1 MRKKIEACLQLILA
15 SRHNRKSF
23 FFFKKEKAGA
33 RSRKPAKAC
42 EENSLRPL
50 CVSASLRALLL
61 LLFFLPPKA
70 SAQDYGFTKLASG
83 SGMQLQTDARGV
95 ALADYDK
102 DGLLDVFISKS
113 GGPNRLFRNLGALQ
127 FQDVAQSAGVAAVG
141 DNRVGA
147 WADYDNDG
155 FVDLFAGGMRSY
167 YLYHNRGNGT
177 FEELSNALGLKA
189 STNICAALWSDVEN
203 NGRLDLY
210 TANLNA
216 ENTFFLHLAD
226 GAFRNEIAAA
236 GLLDPDEPSM
246 GGAFGDYDNDG
257 DRDLYLVHD
266 ARKRFRLYRNAGYG
280 SFSNV
285 ANGARVDYAGQG
297 MGTTFADFDNDGW
310 LDLYV
315 TNLDTNAIFFN
326 NGNGTFTNTTMFS
339 GVGDR
344 GMGWGIVVL
353 DYDNDMWQDIYVVN
367 GSGFPPLFL
376 DNVLYRNLGNRKFGI
391 VTNKAGVSSK
401 LDGWCG
407 AAGDLNNDG
416 YQDMVIT
423 NWTGE
428 CVQTF
433 INKAG
438 ANHYLK
444 IALAG
449 VQCNRYAIGA
459 RVKVVAN
466 GVQQIRELSGGA
478 GYMSQDSP
486 ILHFGMAQAT
496 KADLVE
502 ISWPGGKTE
511 RYYDVPVNQQ
521 VNYVEG
527 QATAVA
533 ESPIS
538 LPTSLKLHPSYPNP
552 FAMNASSMRA
562 EIVIPFELPIASEVE
577 ISVFDVQGRRVAT
590 LFDGVKNSGTHRLV
604 WNGRD
609 ASGNAVSA
617 GIYFVQMKSAGQR
630 MNQKVTMLR

>member
-1 MRKKIEACLQLILA
+1 MKALGHAFYFAATRSKAVWRFFIQTKEAHTQNQEA
-15 SRHNRKSF
+15 SRARKENPLRCLCIF
-23 FFFKKEKAGA
+23 A
-33 RSRKPAKAC
+33 SRLA
-42 EENSLRPL
+42 
-50 CVSASLRALLL
+50 L
-61 LLFFLPPKA
+61 LLFFLPQNA
-70 SAQDYGFTKLASG
+70 AAQDYGFTKLGSSG
-83 SGMQLQTDARGV
+83 GMQLQTDARGV

-102 DGLLDVFISKS
+102 DGWLDVFIAKS
-113 GGPNRLFRNLGALQ
+113 GGPNRLYRNLGNLQ
-127 FQDVAQSAGVAAVG
+127 FQNVASAAGVAAVG

-155 FVDLFAGGMRSY
+155 FVDLFAASTSAY
-167 YLYHNRGNGT
+167 YLYRNRGNGT
-177 FEELSNALGLKA
+177 FEEVANALGLKP
-189 STNICAALWSDVEN
+189 STNICAAMWSDVEN

-210 TANLNA
+210 TANLLA
-216 ENTFFLHLAD
+216 ENAFFLHLA
-226 GAFRNEIAAA
+226 GGTFRNDISAA

-285 ANGARVDYAGQG
+285 AYDARVDYAGQG

-310 LDLYV
+310 LDIYV

-326 NGNGTFTNTTMFS
+326 NGNGTFTNTTMSS

-367 GSGFPPLFL
+367 GSNFPPLFL
-376 DNVLYRNLGNRKFGI
+376 DNVLYRNLGNRKFEI
-391 VTNKAGVSSK
+391 VTNQAGVSSK

-428 CVQTF
+428 CLQTF
-433 INKAG
+433 INKG
-438 ANHYLK
+438 GPNHYLK
-444 IALAG
+444 IGLTG
-449 VQCNRYAIGA
+449 TQCNRYAIGA
-459 RVKVVAN
+459 RVKVIAN

-486 ILHFGMAQAT
+486 ILHFGLAQAT
-496 KADLVE
+496 KADVVE
-502 ISWPGGKTE
+502 ISWPGGRTE
-511 RYYDVPVNQQ
+511 RYLDVPADRQ

-527 QATAVA
+527 QVTAVVA
-533 ESPIS
+533 SPLA
-538 LPTSLKLHPSYPNP
+538 LPTSMKLHPSYPNP
-552 FAMNASSMRA
+552 FALHASSSRTEMA
-562 EIVIPFELPIASEVE
+562 IAFELPSASAVE
-577 ISVFDVQGRRVAT
+577 IAVFDVQGRRVAT
-590 LFDGVKNSGTHRLV
+590 LFDGLKNSGAHRV
-604 WNGRD
+604 IWNGRD
-609 ASGNAVSA
+609 ALSNFVSA
-617 GIYFVQMKSAGQR
+617 GIYFVQMKSGAQVLK
-630 MNQKVTMLR
+630 QKLTVVR

>member
-1 MRKKIEACLQLILA
+1 MFDAWLKIK
-15 SRHNRKSF
+15 SKSF
-23 FFFKKEKAGA
+23 FFFKKKKTLTQRRKDAKRRKA
-33 RSRKPAKAC
+33 KT
-42 EENSLRPL
+42 LRAL
-50 CVSASLRALLL
+50 CPVLGTSLRALLL
-61 LLFFLPPKA
+61 LLLLLIISPHAF
-70 SAQDYGFTKLASG
+70 SQDYGFTKLPST
-83 SGMQLQTDARGV
+83 SGMQILTDSRGV
-95 ALADYDK
+95 ALADYDR
-102 DGLLDVFISKS
+102 DGRLDVFIAKS
-113 GGPNRLFRNLGALQ
+113 GGPNRLFRNLGNLQ
-127 FQDVAQSAGVAAVG
+127 FQDVAQTAGVNAVG

-155 FVDLFAGGMRSY
+155 LVDLFAGGMRSY
-167 YLYHNRGNGT
+167 YLYRNRGDGT
-177 FEELSNALGLKA
+177 FEERSNALGIKP
-189 STNICAALWSDVEN
+189 STNICAAMWSDVEN

-216 ENTFFLHLAD
+216 ENTFFLQLND
-226 GAFRNEIAAA
+226 GAFRNDISPA

-285 ANGARVDYAGQG
+285 ANDARVNYAGQG

-310 LDLYV
+310 LDIYV

-326 NGNGTFTNTTMFS
+326 NGNGTFTNTTMTS

-353 DYDNDMWQDIYVVN
+353 DYDNDMWQDIYIVN

-376 DNVLYRNLGNRKFGI
+376 DNVLYRNLGNRKFEI
-391 VTNKAGVSSK
+391 VTNQAGVSSK

-433 INKAG
+433 INKG
-438 ANHYLK
+438 GTNHYLK
-444 IALAG
+444 VGLTG
-449 VQCNRYAIGA
+449 VQCNRYAVGA
-459 RVKVVAN
+459 RVKVIAN

-486 ILHFGMAQAT
+486 ILHFGLAQAT
-496 KADLVE
+496 KADVVE

-521 VNYVEG
+521 VNYIEG
-527 QATAVA
+527 QTTAVA
-533 ESPIS
+533 ESPVS
-538 LPTSLKLHPSYPNP
+538 LPTSLRLHPSYPNP
-552 FAMNASSMRA
+552 FAMNTSSAAA
-562 EIVIPFELPIASEVE
+562 EIMIPFELPRASEVE
-577 ISVFDVQGRRVAT
+577 VTVFDLQGRRVAT
-590 LFDGVKNSGTHRLV
+590 LFDGLKSSGAHRV
-604 WNGRD
+604 NWNGRD
-609 ASGNAVSA
+609 AHGNLVSA
-617 GIYFVQMKSAGQR
+617 GIYFVQAKSATQQVR
-630 MNQKVTMLR
+630 QKMTVMH